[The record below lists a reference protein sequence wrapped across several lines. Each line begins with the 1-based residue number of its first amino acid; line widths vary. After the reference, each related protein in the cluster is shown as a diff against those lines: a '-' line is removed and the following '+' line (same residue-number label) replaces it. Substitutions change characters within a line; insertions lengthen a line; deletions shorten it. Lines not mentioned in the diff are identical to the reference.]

1 MDEGNDFLKIIKK
14 RILILKIFILL
25 LISVLIIIIAL
36 IINSN
41 SKNGILLD
49 VLSRQQILTQM
60 ISKDANRKLVIL
72 KAVSNG
78 MFIENIEVLNGK
90 ISSLNDSLEA
100 SKIEYEAN
108 LYNFKSGILKY
119 QDKTISFNYLY
130 NGINVNN
137 YIDEVESITFIKPV
151 EFIIDNDI
159 STLETEKAIL
169 VINTNNEQLLMNW
182 NQITSSLIDYQ
193 EQVAKKYFT
202 VSIILFVIFSVL
214 LFISFFSFNKYM
226 IEPLN
231 ELYNGIKNFGTT
243 NRNVNNFFSTK
254 KELKPV
260 IHDINSM
267 FNKLNR
273 LIELIGNLNKDV
285 SFDGILNYIY
295 LSFSEFIP
303 YSHIGIALLKEDN
316 TILQASYGISDKS
329 ICELPKKLV
338 GIKAELSKTSL
349 ENIINNNV
357 PRVINDLEHY
367 TENSKTEYNR
377 LLIKYGIKSSIT
389 LPLTINQKPIGVIF
403 FSSIYK
409 NVYKEEHIAFLE
421 TLSDSISISLNKNI
435 FIDEMLYSTLLALV
449 KMAEARDEDTGDHL
463 QRMKVYSTK
472 ISQFLFE
479 DQIYD
484 ELISVSFIKNIE
496 RFSPMHDIGKVGI
509 IDGILLKPG
518 PLTDE
523 EFEQMKHHTV
533 YGAEVLRAAEGNIVK
548 QSYSMFGM
556 GIEIAEGHHEKWNG
570 TGYPYKKSGTEI
582 PLSARIVA
590 VADVFDALTSKR
602 PYKEAFSFDK
612 SFQLILDGRGKH
624 FDPNIIDSV
633 IRHKNDIYNL
643 YLSFNKE
650 LTV

>member
-1 MDEGNDFLKIIKK
+1 MMDEGNDFLKIIKK

-329 ICELPKKLV
+329 I
-338 GIKAELSKTSL
+338 
-349 ENIINNNV
+349 
-357 PRVINDLEHY
+357 
-367 TENSKTEYNR
+367 
-377 LLIKYGIKSSIT
+377 
-389 LPLTINQKPIGVIF
+389 
-403 FSSIYK
+403 
-409 NVYKEEHIAFLE
+409 
-421 TLSDSISISLNKNI
+421 
-435 FIDEMLYSTLLALV
+435 
-449 KMAEARDEDTGDHL
+449 
-463 QRMKVYSTK
+463 
-472 ISQFLFE
+472 
-479 DQIYD
+479 
-484 ELISVSFIKNIE
+484 
-496 RFSPMHDIGKVGI
+496 
-509 IDGILLKPG
+509 
-518 PLTDE
+518 
-523 EFEQMKHHTV
+523 
-533 YGAEVLRAAEGNIVK
+533 
-548 QSYSMFGM
+548 
-556 GIEIAEGHHEKWNG
+556 
-570 TGYPYKKSGTEI
+570 
-582 PLSARIVA
+582 
-590 VADVFDALTSKR
+590 
-602 PYKEAFSFDK
+602 
-612 SFQLILDGRGKH
+612 
-624 FDPNIIDSV
+624 
-633 IRHKNDIYNL
+633 
-643 YLSFNKE
+643 
-650 LTV
+650 